1 MQGTVLCGINNVF
14 TVLSE
19 RLRYECRLKGK
30 TLDTETAEYNPLAAG
45 DSVNFEPISLN
56 PPQGLITSRLPRKNA
71 FIRFNKKLSKPQTI
85 AANFDILAAVTCV
98 REPPFRPRFL
108 DRVFVSAPENC
119 ERWLICNKTDF
130 PVTEEERRRLRGF
143 ESIGIKLFFVSVKEN
158 RGIEAVR
165 NAIDGRRL
173 FLVGQSGVGKSSLLN
188 VLRPDAD
195 RRVASVSQKYNRGR
209 HTTNYSLLFPEEN
222 DLPEIIDSP
231 GIREIEVY
239 GIDPADLR
247 FHFPDFAPFSER
259 CGINGCRH
267 ISEPRCAVRDA
278 VENGELDNDRWLSYF
293 NLYGQLERRCGSGQ

>member
-14 TVLSE
+14 TVLSGK
-19 RLRYECRLKGK
+19 LRYECRLKGK
-30 TLDTETAEYNPLAAG
+30 TLITETEEYNPLAAG
-45 DSVNFEPISLN
+45 DSVEFEETSLN

-71 FIRFNKKLSKPQTI
+71 FIRFNKKLRKPQTI
-85 AANFDILAAVTCV
+85 AAGFDILAAVTCV

-130 PVTEEERRRLRGF
+130 SATEEEMKRLRGF
-143 ESIGIKLFFVSVKEN
+143 ESIGVRLFFVSVKEN

-165 NAIDGRRL
+165 SAIDGRCL

-188 VLRPDAD
+188 ALRPDAG

-209 HTTNYSLLFPEEN
+209 HTTNYSLLFPAEN
-222 DLPEIIDSP
+222 GLPEIIDSP

-239 GIDPADLR
+239 GIEAADLR
-247 FHFPDFAPFSER
+247 FHYPDFDPFAEHCAVS
-259 CGINGCRH
+259 GCRH
-267 ISEPRCAVRDA
+267 ISEPRCAVREA
-278 VENGELDNDRWLSYF
+278 AENGELDEDRWLSYT
-293 NLYGQLERRCGSGQ
+293 NLYGQIEHRYGSRR